1 MSNDFADTGLVDR
14 TLGSGDHKTIGR
26 LWIVG
31 GLTFGV
37 AALVLRF
44 VAAIEQLD
52 TGDIALLE
60 DANELVQVWSMSR
73 DLLIFGAAAAVLVGV
88 ATFVVPLQVGASS
101 IAFPR
106 GAAAAFWTWLAS
118 VGILVAAYVGNGG
131 PGGGTRDFVVLWAFA
146 LGGTMVGVVWAL
158 VCLATTILGARAE
171 GMRLEMVPVTTWGFL
186 VFSLLGLF
194 AVPVQVGQLI
204 LAYIDVRGGYQ
215 SLVDTTPL
223 AGVMDTVTIAPAIYW
238 LAVPA
243 LGIAVEAIGVH
254 TDRPIRFHRT
264 VLVLLG
270 LLAVTAFAAE
280 VTSFGNRG
288 RPVDFDNGLLVA
300 GLLASVAPILGVL
313 ALAGD
318 SLRRGRP
325 VFRVPLV
332 AGLTAG
338 LVILGGAVLALLGVI
353 EPIVGF
359 FADLAGQQPDVP
371 NALTLNGTT
380 FNAGVTAL
388 IVTGAL
394 TGALA
399 GIHHWGHKIWGH
411 QLSQGLGLL
420 GMVSLA
426 GGGALWAVGE
436 LLGGLADQAAL
447 PTVEATDD
455 ALITTGNLLVLL
467 GVAGAAAGVGV
478 VLLNAVAFGLLGRGS
493 QAEPWR
499 GKTLEW
505 WTESP
510 PPYAN
515 FERRPV
521 VSSILPLEDP
531 SYGEPEPAADPTPEE
546 VSA

>member
-1 MSNDFADTGLVDR
+1 MSNDFADSGLVDR

-31 GLTFGV
+31 GLAFGV

-73 DLLIFGAAAAVLVGV
+73 DLLIFGSAAAVLVGI
-88 ATFVVPLQVGASS
+88 ATFIVPLQVGASS

-146 LGGTMVGVVWAL
+146 LGGTMVGIVWAL
-158 VCLATTILGARAE
+158 VCLATTILGARAD
-171 GMRLEMVPVTTWGFL
+171 GMRLEMVPVTTWSFL
-186 VFSLLGLF
+186 VFSLLGIV
-194 AVPVQVGQLI
+194 AIPIQVGQLI

-215 SLVDTTPL
+215 SLVDTTSL
-223 AGVMDTVTIAPAIYW
+223 AGVMDTVILAPAIYW
-238 LAVPA
+238 LVVPA
-243 LGIAVEAIGVH
+243 LGMAVEAIGVH
-254 TDRPIRFHRT
+254 ADRPIRFHRT
-264 VLVLLG
+264 VMVLLG

-300 GLLASVAPILGVL
+300 GLLASVVPILGVL
-313 ALAGD
+313 ALTGD

-332 AGLTAG
+332 AGLIAG

-359 FADLAGQQPDVP
+359 FADLAGQTPDVP
-371 NALTLNGTT
+371 DALTLNGTT

-388 IVTGAL
+388 VVTGAL

-411 QLSQGLGLL
+411 RLSQSLGLL
-420 GMVSLA
+420 GLVSLA
-426 GGGALWAVGE
+426 GGGVLWAVGE
-436 LLGGLADQAAL
+436 LLGGLADQEAL
-447 PTVEATDD
+447 PAVEATDD

-478 VLLNAVAFGLLGRGS
+478 VLLNAVAFGVLGRGS
-493 QAEPWR
+493 VAEPWR

-505 WTESP
+505 WTDSP

-521 VSSILPLEDP
+521 VTSILPLEDP
-531 SYGEPEPAADPTPEE
+531 SFGEPEPAADATPEE